1 MQKINNNIFLFKFSL
16 EFEDFKGYT
25 NAFVVAGKKF
35 IFVLDTSSKPSEM
48 AEVKEFIRQKY
59 ASHKIVVFNSHSDF
73 DHFGGNIAFKNEI
86 IISTE
91 KCKINIANQQTER
104 DVFPNIT
111 FEKKLH
117 FPNEK
122 VTFFASSGH
131 TQDSASCYFEEYK
144 FLFCG
149 DNVENP
155 HPYYKD
161 ELLKKHIRTLE
172 SYKKY
177 EFKIIAFGHGNIE
190 YNSELLNKNIDYL
203 KGKMNETK

>member
-1 MQKINNNIFLFKFSL
+1 MQKINSNIFLFKFPL
-16 EFEDFKGYT
+16 EIEDFSGDT
-25 NAFVVAGKKF
+25 NVFVVGGKKF
-35 IFVLDTSSKPSEM
+35 VFVLDTSSKPSEM
-48 AEVKEFIRQKY
+48 VEVKEFMQQKY
-59 ASHKIVVFNSHSDF
+59 ASHKIVIFNSHSDF

-91 KCKINIANQQTER
+91 QCKINIANQQIEK
-104 DVFPNIT
+104 DALPNIT
-111 FEKKLH
+111 FEKRLH

-122 VTFFASSGH
+122 VTFFASPGH
-131 TQDSASCYFEEYK
+131 TQDSASCYFEEDK

-161 ELLKKHIRTLE
+161 ELIKKHIKTLE
-172 SYKKY
+172 TYKEY
-177 EFKIIAFGHGNIE
+177 DFKIIAFGHGDME

-203 KGKMNETK
+203 KGKLYETK